1 MPIAISCTLYCFTLP
16 DRPGVLLTLANRMR
30 AADITLLSLWARSN
44 DDQTSTMRCIPE
56 RDDQFIDF
64 AKSAE
69 LKTTEETVIHVSTHN
84 HGGDFIRVLETVAS
98 LNANIDAIEAVSL
111 EGQTGWIITTDKSQV
126 DSLLKQIND
135 ATS

>member
-1 MPIAISCTLYCFTLP
+1 MSIATSCTLYCFTLP
-16 DRPGVLLTLANRMR
+16 DRPGVLLTLANRLR

-44 DDQTSTMRCIPE
+44 ADQSSTMRCIPE
-56 RDDQFIDF
+56 RDAQFRDF

-69 LKTTEETVIHVSTHN
+69 LNPTKETVILVSTHN

-111 EGQTGWIITTDKSQV
+111 EGQTGWIITTDKSHV